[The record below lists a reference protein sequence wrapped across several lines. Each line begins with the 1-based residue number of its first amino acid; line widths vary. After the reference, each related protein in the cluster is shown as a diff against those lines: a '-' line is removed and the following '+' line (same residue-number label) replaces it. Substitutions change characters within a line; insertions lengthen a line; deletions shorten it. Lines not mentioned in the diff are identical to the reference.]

1 MLSLERSL
9 SIQKGQIRERCSY
22 EDKSGVEDME
32 ERRRFSTICQG
43 DADHRDPHPQIL
55 QQTSNGRIVM
65 KYPKLYTKNE
75 KGRYDE
81 YQIPDM
87 DVSKTLFR
95 RINGKYVPVSVNY
108 SNDLP
113 EGVWVVTRGRS
124 SREIISGKYLK
135 ELMRLDKVADLK
147 EMPCLAELGNWQKC
161 AKYVLDEIG
170 DFESMTMNEIVYA
183 VVRKVFEYSNARK
196 RM

>member
-1 MLSLERSL
+1 
-9 SIQKGQIRERCSY
+9 
-22 EDKSGVEDME
+22 
-32 ERRRFSTICQG
+32 
-43 DADHRDPHPQIL
+43 
-55 QQTSNGRIVM
+55 M

-75 KGRYDE
+75 KGRYEE

-87 DVSKTLFR
+87 DVSETLFR

-108 SNDLP
+108 TNDLP

-135 ELMRLDKVADLK
+135 ELMMLDKVSDLK
-147 EMPCLAELGNWQKC
+147 EMPCLAELGDWQKC
-161 AKYVLDEIG
+161 ANYVLNEIG
-170 DFESMTMNEIVYA
+170 NINTMSKHDIVYA
-183 VVRKVFEYSNARK
+183 VVGKVFEYSNARN